1 MFLPILLCGQIP
13 FLYDEKMTG
22 KVANRNKKLYN
33 KSKNVK
39 KSLSLL
45 TKSFCSAKIRLK
57 RNEQEGSQMNEHQ
70 IMLNATEDV
79 KEFVNAAS
87 KCDFDIDIF
96 YNRIIIDA
104 KSLLGILSMDL
115 TRQLTVRCYGENPH
129 FTKVIKKFAVA

>member
-1 MFLPILLCGQIP
+1 MEI
-13 FLYDEKMTG
+13 
-22 KVANRNKKLYN
+22 LYN

-39 KSLSLL
+39 ILLTLL
-45 TKSFCSAKIRLK
+45 TKPSISDKIRLNK
-57 RNEQEGSQMNEHQ
+57 NRRVKQMQEHQ
-70 IMLNATEDV
+70 IMLHATEDV

-115 TRQLTVRCYGENPH
+115 TRQLTVRCYGNNPQ
-129 FTKVIKKFAVA
+129 FNDVIAKFAVA